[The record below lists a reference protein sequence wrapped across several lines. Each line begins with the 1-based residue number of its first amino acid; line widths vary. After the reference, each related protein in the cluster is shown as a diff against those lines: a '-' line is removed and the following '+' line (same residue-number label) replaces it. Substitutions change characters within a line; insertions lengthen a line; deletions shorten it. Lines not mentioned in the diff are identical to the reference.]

1 MENIYRTNYNSI
13 REAYRDIFDALERAL
28 HHLGIDCYLIGAQS
42 RDVWINHL
50 DMEQRSTRDIDFLVF
65 IPNRQTWDE
74 LVDWLVEKENFVR
87 DTREPYRFYFRG
99 NLLDLLPFGGIEEN
113 GEVHLDDPSMQL
125 SVIGTREA
133 TEFAA
138 PMDGPFKV
146 VTLPG
151 LCILKLVAYYEKPD
165 LRARDW
171 EDFEFLLLNYLQISA
186 GDQLLHTHDDLL
198 TDDMDVGAVA
208 SRVLGRNMAELL
220 RENEYLRYRVLGIL
234 QKKLGGFP
242 PEEIDQMYRVNEKD
256 FQVYLMKMIRETI
269 AGILEE
275 TTENEA
281 P

>member
-1 MENIYRTNYNSI
+1 MENIYRTNYNLI

-65 IPNRQTWDE
+65 VPNRQTWDE

-99 NLLDLLPFGGIEEN
+99 NLLDLFPFGGIEEN

-165 LRARDW
+165 LRATDW